1 MNNDLA
7 LRGAAGAR
15 IGVNELTIG
24 LFGAAVLLFGAVLW
38 SAGGP
43 NVEKTDFTLTYVGAK
58 IVHDG
63 TGSRLYDIDF
73 QKQVRDAV
81 FRHPNPLLFEH
92 PPFEAALLSPLAV
105 VPFRR
110 AYMLW
115 GFLNATIWLALMLT
129 MRRYLP
135 SPREDL
141 GYVALWLMFVPLGVA
156 LYQGQSSLI
165 LLALYAGSFVLLER
179 GNEMAAGAALGLGL
193 IKFQFVLPFAL
204 IFLFR
209 KKWRYLAGFACT
221 AVVLLLLSLATVGR
235 QGILRYVNL
244 VFAIGRNPQNL
255 SYGSATDMPTIHG
268 FVYAIIGR
276 RISPFVLTLIVAV
289 LSIAVLVW
297 IARRWQSET
306 STNSGV
312 YAAAIAGSLLSGSHM
327 FTHDFSPL
335 ALALFIAAAGIHD
348 AANRS
353 WRAVMVCSL
362 IVFWLP
368 PIYFV
373 LVGTHLLYL
382 MCPVLFLFAVS
393 LVLSVRRHS
402 GSTRRAA
409 PQVASA

>member
-38 SAGGP
+38 SADGP
-43 NVEKTDFTLTYVGAK
+43 SVEKTDFTLSYVGAK

-63 TGSRLYDIDF
+63 MGSRLYDINF
-73 QKQVRDAV
+73 QKQVRDAI

-92 PPFEAALLSPLAV
+92 PPFEAALLSPLAA
-105 VPFRR
+105 VPFRW

-115 GFLNATIWLALMLT
+115 GFINATICLAVMLM

-135 SPREDL
+135 SPIEDL
-141 GYVALWLMFVPLGVA
+141 GYVTLWLVFAPLGVA

-165 LLALYAGSFVLLER
+165 LLALYAGSFALLEG
-179 GNEMAAGAALGLGL
+179 GNEMAAGAALGFGL
-193 IKFQFVLPFAL
+193 FKFQFVLPFAL
-204 IFLFR
+204 IFLLR

-221 AVVLLLLSLATVGR
+221 AAVLLLLSLAIVGR
-235 QGILRYVNL
+235 QGMLGYVNL
-244 VFAIGRNPQNL
+244 LLAISKNPRNL
-255 SYGSATDMPTIHG
+255 TYGSATDMPTING
-268 FVYAIIGR
+268 FVYAMIGR
-276 RISPFVLTLIVAV
+276 RMSPSVLTLIVAG
-289 LSIAVLVW
+289 LSLAMLVW

-306 STNSGV
+306 SPNRAV

-353 WRAVMVCSL
+353 WRVVMLCSL

-368 PIYFV
+368 PVYFV
-373 LVGTHLLYL
+373 LVCAHLLYL

-393 LVLSVRRHS
+393 LVLSTERY
-402 GSTRRAA
+402 GGLTRSAA
-409 PQVASA
+409 RQVASA